1 MNMALMRRT
10 DIWDPMRELEEI
22 GNRFSRLFGMT
33 RPGGESEREGVAVTA
48 WAPACDIVETEKEY
62 RIRLELPDV
71 KKEDVHLT
79 LDHGVLIV
87 QGERKEEKEEEHGT
101 FHRRELKYGTFVRR
115 FTLPE
120 NVDTDKMDARFR
132 DGMLAIGVPKSEA
145 KQPQA
150 KEITIH

>member
-1 MNMALMRRT
+1 MALMRRQ

-33 RPGGESEREGVAVTA
+33 RPGGEAEREGVAVTA
-48 WAPACDIVETEKEY
+48 WAPACDIIETDKEY
-62 RIRLELPDV
+62 RLRAELPDV
-71 KKEDVHLT
+71 KKEDVRLT
-79 LDHGVLIV
+79 LNNGLLTI
-87 QGERKEEKEEEHGT
+87 QGERKEEKEEDRGT

-120 NVDTDKMDARFR
+120 NVDTDKMEAHFR
-132 DGMLAIGVPKSEA
+132 DGMLTVVIPKSES